1 VKLSGRAEA
10 SEGRRRHTEVTA
22 ADHLRL
28 RRTRKTAKMMIKTAT
43 IVAERMCYSK
53 ALAAP
58 NRRRVT
64 ARSSDG

>member
-1 VKLSGRAEA
+1 
-10 SEGRRRHTEVTA
+10 
-22 ADHLRL
+22 
-28 RRTRKTAKMMIKTAT
+28 MMIKTAT